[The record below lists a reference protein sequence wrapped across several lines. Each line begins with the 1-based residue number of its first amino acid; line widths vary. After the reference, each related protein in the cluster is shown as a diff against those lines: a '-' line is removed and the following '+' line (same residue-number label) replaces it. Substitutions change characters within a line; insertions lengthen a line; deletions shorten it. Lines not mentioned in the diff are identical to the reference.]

1 MYPDATERRF
11 ATPRTNDTR
20 GTPVRFD
27 AVLFDLDG
35 TLLDTLDD
43 IADAA
48 NRVLSSQ
55 GYPTHAVDA
64 FRFFVGEGA
73 RTLVH
78 RVLPEDARDT
88 ATVDR
93 LYAEFRREYSLNWNA
108 KTRPYDGIPE
118 MLDGVVTRGLKIA
131 VLSNKPDDFTKKCV
145 SELLPRWTFDVVL
158 GHHDKIPAKPDPV
171 GALSVARDMG
181 VPPEQIL
188 YLGDSSIDMR
198 TAVASGM
205 FPLGVLW
212 GFRTR
217 DELELSGARLVL
229 SKPADLL
236 AILDS
241 SPAW

>member
-1 MYPDATERRF
+1 
-11 ATPRTNDTR
+11 
-20 GTPVRFD
+20 VRFD

-48 NRVLSSQ
+48 NGALSSH

-64 FRFFVGEGA
+64 FRLFVGEGA

-78 RVLPEDARDT
+78 RVLPPEARDDT
-88 ATVDR
+88 TVDR
-93 LYAEFRREYSLNWNA
+93 MYAEFRREYALNWRA

-118 MLDGVVTRGLKIA
+118 MLDGVVERGSKIA
-131 VLSNKPDDFTKKCV
+131 VLSNKPDDFTKQCV
-145 SELLPRWTFDVVL
+145 NALLPRWKFDAVL
-158 GHHDKIPAKPDPV
+158 GHRDGIPAKPDPA
-171 GALSVARDMG
+171 GAFSVARDMG
-181 VPPEQIL
+181 VPPERIL
-188 YLGDSSIDMR
+188 YAGDSSIDMR

-212 GFRTR
+212 GFRGR
-217 DELELSGARLVL
+217 DELEMSGARLVI
-229 SKPADLL
+229 SRPEELL

-241 SPAW
+241 SPGW

>member
-1 MYPDATERRF
+1 
-11 ATPRTNDTR
+11 
-20 GTPVRFD
+20 VRFD

-35 TLLDTLDD
+35 TLLNTLDD

-48 NRVLSSQ
+48 NRVLSSH

-73 RTLVH
+73 RTLVY
-78 RVLPEDARDT
+78 RVLPADARDD

-93 LYAEFRREYSLNWNA
+93 MYADFRREYALNWNA

-118 MLDGVVTRGLKIA
+118 MLDGVVERGLKIA
-131 VLSNKPDDFTKKCV
+131 VLSNKPDDFTRKCV
-145 SELLPRWTFDVVL
+145 DELLPRWKFDVVL
-158 GHHDKIPAKPDPV
+158 GHHGGIPPKPDPA
-171 GALSVARDMG
+171 GAFDVARALG
-181 VPPEQIL
+181 VTPEEIL

-212 GFRTR
+212 GFRGR
-217 DELELSGARLVL
+217 DELEMSGARLVI
-229 SKPADLL
+229 SRPADLL
-236 AILDS
+236 TILDS
-241 SPAW
+241 APSW

>member
-1 MYPDATERRF
+1 M
-11 ATPRTNDTR
+11 
-20 GTPVRFD
+20 RFD

-48 NRVLSSQ
+48 NAVLSTR
-55 GYPTHAVDA
+55 GYPTHPVDA

-73 RTLVH
+73 RTLVY
-78 RVLPEDARDT
+78 RVLPANVRDD

-93 LYAEFRREYSLNWNA
+93 MYAEFRREYALNWNA

-118 MLDGVVTRGLKIA
+118 MLDGAVGRGLKIA
-131 VLSNKPDDFTKKCV
+131 VLSNKPDDFTRKCV
-145 SELLPRWTFDVVL
+145 SELLPRWTFDAVL
-158 GHHDKIPAKPDPV
+158 GHHDGIRPKPDPA
-171 GALSVARDMG
+171 GALSVARGLG

-188 YLGDSSIDMR
+188 YVGDSSIDMR

-217 DELELSGARLVL
+217 DELEMSGARLVIE
-229 SKPADLL
+229 KPGDLL
-236 AILDS
+236 VLLDS

>member
-1 MYPDATERRF
+1 M
-11 ATPRTNDTR
+11 
-20 GTPVRFD
+20 VRFD

-48 NRVLSSQ
+48 NRVLSTN
-55 GYPTHAVDA
+55 GYPTHAVGA

-78 RVLPEDARDT
+78 RVLPERARDD
-88 ATVDR
+88 ANVDR
-93 LYAEFRREYSLNWNA
+93 MYAEFRREYALNWNA
-108 KTRPYDGIPE
+108 KTRPYDGIPG
-118 MLDGVVTRGLKIA
+118 MLDGVVGRGLKIA
-131 VLSNKPDDFTKKCV
+131 VLSNKPDDFTRKCV
-145 SELLPRWTFDVVL
+145 EELLPRWKFDAVL
-158 GHHDKIPAKPDPV
+158 GHHDGIRPKPDPA
-171 GALSVARDMG
+171 GAFSVARGLD

-205 FPLGVLW
+205 FPLGALW
-212 GFRTR
+212 GFRPR
-217 DELELSGARLVL
+217 EELEMSGARLVIAR
-229 SKPADLL
+229 PADLL
-236 AILDS
+236 VVLDS